1 MPKNI
6 ALPWVEKYRPKRI
19 ADVVGNPEAKNK
31 FIAWLR
37 TWLTG
42 KPSKKAALLYGPPGT
57 GKTTLVHAAANEY
70 RLEVLE
76 ANASDVR
83 TSEALR
89 RRVMSAIREVS
100 LLGYRGKII
109 LLDEVDGINPAQD
122 RGGLEMILR
131 IIRES
136 RHPIV
141 LTANDPWDPRLRTL
155 RQNVVLIE
163 FKKIHQR
170 DIIKVLDKICKQEGI
185 EADARVL
192 KEIAR
197 KAQGDLRAAI
207 NDLQAVAFG
216 KRRITLKDLEV
227 VWERDAQQNIFSL
240 VRSIFLAKSIAQAR
254 MVLMQPDLDYE
265 MLLHWVSENIPYQYS
280 ESIEAIAEA
289 YDALSRAD
297 VYMGRI
303 KRLQNWSLLPYMLEL
318 LTAGVALVKHKP
330 RFRFTKYS
338 FPQRLKLLSMTK
350 EKRNLRERILEAIAR
365 KCHVSKHDANLEYLP
380 YIKIIY
386 EENPKEGRKILKWL
400 GVSERSFKMVTK
412 L

>member
-350 EKRNLRERILEAIAR
+350 EKRNLRERILETIAR